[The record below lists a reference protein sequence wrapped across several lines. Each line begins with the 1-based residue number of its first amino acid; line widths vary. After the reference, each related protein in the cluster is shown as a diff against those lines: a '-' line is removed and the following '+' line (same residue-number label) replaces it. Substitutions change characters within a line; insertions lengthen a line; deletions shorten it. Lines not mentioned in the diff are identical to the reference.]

1 MEITTDKLLETVSSL
16 KNEYNMLVS
25 ISGVDTPEGYEVIYH
40 LYSTQSN
47 KKIILKV
54 KLSKSNPQIESLCG
68 FYSSANW
75 HEREV
80 YDMFGINFLNHPE
93 LIRILMPCDWKGHPL
108 RKDYVNDDER
118 LSWNQ
123 R

>member
-1 MEITTDKLLETVSSL
+1 MEITPDKLIETVSSL
-16 KNEYNMLVS
+16 KTEYNMLVS
-25 ISGVDTPEGYEVIYH
+25 VSGVDLQDGYEVVYH
-40 LYSTQSN
+40 FYSTGSH
-47 KKIILKV
+47 KKLALKA
-54 KLSKSNPQIESLCG
+54 KLSKASAEIESLCG

-93 LIRILMPCDWKGHPL
+93 LTRILMPCDWKGHPL
-108 RKDYVNDDER
+108 RKNYVNDDER
-118 LSWNQ
+118 LSWNK